1 MFSAVKAPVR
11 VSGDAEVHCTN
22 AHELFEHLWKKSLQ
36 CIPAAREQT
45 VSMPALWN
53 TTTVLDRVF
62 ETILLDKHHFAIV
75 IRQDTGGSK
84 TSHAATHNNGSIS
97 VFGSVCPGNRIHV
110 L

>member
-11 VSGDAEVHCTN
+11 VSGNVELHCTN
-22 AHELFEHLWKKSLQ
+22 AQELLEQAWEKTLQ

-45 VSMPALWN
+45 VSVPALWS
-53 TTTVLDRVF
+53 TTTVLDHVF
-62 ETILLDKHHFAIV
+62 EAILLDKHYFAIV

-97 VFGSVCPGNRIHV
+97 VFRSVCTGNRTHD